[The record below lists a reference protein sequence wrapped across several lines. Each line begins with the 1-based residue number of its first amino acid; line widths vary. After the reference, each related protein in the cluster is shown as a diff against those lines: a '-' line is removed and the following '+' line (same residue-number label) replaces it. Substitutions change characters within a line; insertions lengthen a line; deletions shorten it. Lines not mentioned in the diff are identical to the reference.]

1 LFKLSQIRFRVS
13 EDAVSLYSDFLL
25 GLGSLGVAEDIRED
39 GMYELSAY
47 FPMDTDLSSV
57 MESLRE
63 QAGVIKESVAG
74 AKIGPVEVEHIDRS
88 SWEVWKTVLTTV
100 RAGEGVV
107 IVPPWEKYA
116 PAPGET
122 VVEINPSLA
131 FGTGHHETTRLCIA
145 FIEESARSGSVNSML
160 DVGCG
165 SAILA
170 ITAYKLGIG
179 NVTAFDNDPIAI
191 SESRKNARRNGVLG
205 KIKFFCGYLQSVR
218 GVYDLIVANVY
229 IEPIYHMREELKSR
243 LAPGGALVVSGIPLT
258 RRDDAVR
265 YLVGAGYGLYKEMR
279 EGDWVA
285 LGFRLD

>member
-13 EDAVSLYSDFLL
+13 EEAVMLFSDFLL
-25 GLGSLGVAEDIRED
+25 GLGSLGVAEDVKED

-63 QAGVIKESVAG
+63 QAGVIKDSAPG
-74 AKIGPVEVEHIDRS
+74 AKMGPVEVEHIDRT
-88 SWEVWKTVLTTV
+88 SWEVWKSVLTMV

-116 PAPGET
+116 PAPGEV

-145 FIEESARSGSVNSML
+145 FIEESVKSGNVKSML

-165 SAILA
+165 SAILSIA
-170 ITAYKLGIG
+170 AYKLGITD
-179 NVTAFDNDPIAI
+179 VTGFDTDPVAV

-229 IEPIYHMREELKSR
+229 IEPIYHMREELKLK
-243 LAPGGALVVSGIPLT
+243 LAPGGTLVISGIPVM

-265 YLVGAGYGLYKEMR
+265 YLVGAGYRLHKEVR

-285 LGFRLD
+285 FGFRLD